1 MVWILHLDLNFT
13 TFQSK
18 YKQPQKFT
26 NYTGCDMM
34 DAWLEE
40 WLNTLSEEWDEE
52 EKKEKNRA
60 SAVRR
65 FLQIVK

>member
-1 MVWILHLDLNFT
+1 
-13 TFQSK
+13 
-18 YKQPQKFT
+18 
-26 NYTGCDMM
+26 M

-40 WLNTLSEEWDEE
+40 WLETLSAEWDEE

-65 FLQIVK
+65 FLHIVKR

>member
-1 MVWILHLDLNFT
+1 
-13 TFQSK
+13 
-18 YKQPQKFT
+18 
-26 NYTGCDMM
+26 MM

-40 WLNTLSEEWDEE
+40 WLNTLSEEWDEV

>member
-1 MVWILHLDLNFT
+1 
-13 TFQSK
+13 
-18 YKQPQKFT
+18 
-26 NYTGCDMM
+26 MM

-40 WLNTLSEEWDEE
+40 WLDTLSAEWDREE
-52 EKKEKNRA
+52 EKEKRRA